1 MARAAALVFAVF
13 VLIGGEAQATTF
25 RVVVVPEYELGGIV
39 GAVGLLVPG
48 AGPETSEAMARAALI
63 RGEVRNSLRGGLP
76 DGPPLIGVA
85 TRSARVPTI
94 FVALPQ
100 GGPQPNDRRYPITV
114 AGGGFRG
121 ILTSE
126 STRIP
131 GLVSIA
137 DIAPTVLGREG
148 SLGWQSSDDPVAE
161 LEALDR
167 RIDEH
172 NDVRVPAT
180 LLVVALVVALAFL
193 FPRAALT
200 GLLAALAAN
209 VALGLAGATDA
220 WAVLLVFAA
229 ATCLGGPLLARLV
242 RSHEALALLCAGVI
256 AAYLLVLAFDGP
268 AVALSPFGPTQN
280 ARFYGLS
287 NLLETMLLVP
297 ALAGAAAAGFR
308 FGSLGFA
315 AVALLSLVTVAG
327 NRFGADGGGAVVLL
341 VGFVV
346 LAVLLS
352 RRALWPVLLG
362 GLAAVGLLLGFDL
375 ATGGESHVTRAVE
388 GGPWDFAGDLADR
401 VVLSFERA
409 TDRWYLGL
417 LIALGILILAALSA
431 RTLRAGR
438 GPVPLAFAAAIA
450 TSLVVNDSPNDVV
463 SLGITGFLAVER
475 GMLPARCAGRFSS
488 PLRLPWSW
496 PGAAA
501 RRPSS
506 PSPRK

>member
-1 MARAAALVFAVF
+1 MARVAALAL
-13 VLIGGEAQATTF
+13 VLLALVAGEADATTF
-25 RVVVVPEYELGGIV
+25 RVVVVPTLDPGAV
-39 GAVGLLVPG
+39 RGAVGLLVPG
-48 AGPETSEAMARAALI
+48 AGPETSRVLAEAALV
-63 RGEVRNSLRGGLP
+63 RGEARNSLRGGLP
-76 DGPPLIGVA
+76 EGPPLISLSQRDGG
-85 TRSARVPTI
+85 PTI
-94 FVALPQ
+94 FIVLPE
-100 GGPQPNDRRYPITV
+100 GGEQANDRRYPV
-114 AGGGFRG
+114 AVVGGGFRG
-121 ILTSE
+121 LLTSE

-131 GLVSIA
+131 GLVSIV
-137 DIAPTVLGREG
+137 DIAPTALGLEDG
-148 SLGWQSSDDPVAE
+148 LGWRHSSDPVAE
-161 LEALDR
+161 LDELDR
-167 RIDEH
+167 RIGEH
-172 NDVRVPAT
+172 NEVRNPAG
-180 LLVVALVVALAFL
+180 LLLAAIVLAFA
-193 FPRAALT
+193 FFRPRAAIPA
-200 GLLAALAAN
+200 LALGLAAN
-209 VALGLAGATDA
+209 LALGLAGETRV
-220 WAVLLVFAA
+220 WPVLVSIGVAA
-229 ATCLGGPLLARLV
+229 AGGGLLSARIV
-242 RSHEALALLCAGVI
+242 RSHGALALLSAALF
-256 AAYLLVLAFDGP
+256 AAYLAAFAADGP
-268 AVALSPFGPTQN
+268 GLALSPFGPSQSG
-280 ARFYGLS
+280 RFYGLS

-297 ALAGAAAAGFR
+297 ALAGAAAAGLR
-308 FGSLGFA
+308 FGPLGFG

-362 GLAAVGLLLGFDL
+362 GLAAVSLLLGFDL
-375 ATGGESHVTRAVE
+375 ATGGESHVTRALKDGP
-388 GGPWDFAGDLADR
+388 GGLAGDLADR
-401 VVLSFERA
+401 ITLSFERA

-417 LIALGILILAALSA
+417 LIALGILILAALSV

>member
-1 MARAAALVFAVF
+1 M
-13 VLIGGEAQATTF
+13 GGEAQATSF
-25 RVVVVPEYELGGIV
+25 QVVVVPTLDVGAV
-39 GAVGLLVPG
+39 RGAVGLLVPG
-48 AGPETSEAMARAALI
+48 AGPETSRALAEAALI

-76 DGPPLIGVA
+76 EGPPLISLSGNPEG
-85 TRSARVPTI
+85 PTI
-94 FVALPQ
+94 FVVLPE
-100 GGPQPNDRRYPITV
+100 GGAQPNDRRYPV
-114 AGGGFRG
+114 AVVGGGYRG
-121 ILTSE
+121 ILTSD

-137 DIAPTVLGREG
+137 DIAPTALGGEDGLSWEPRE
-148 SLGWQSSDDPVAE
+148 DPAAY
-161 LEALDR
+161 LAALDR

-172 NDVRVPAT
+172 NDARVPAM
-180 LLVVALVVALAFL
+180 LALVAIVVALAVFL
-193 FPRAALT
+193 PRAALPA
-200 GLLAALAAN
+200 LALGLAAN
-209 VALGLAGATDA
+209 LALGLAGETGTWSVAISIAGTSA
-220 WAVLLVFAA
+220 
-229 ATCLGGPLLARLV
+229 GGGLILSRVV
-242 RSHEALALLCAGVI
+242 RSQVALAGLCVAII
-256 AAYLLVLAFDGP
+256 AAYLVVLALDGP

-297 ALAGAAAAGFR
+297 ALAGAAAAGLR
-308 FGSLGFA
+308 FGPLGFA

-341 VGFVV
+341 VGFVA
-346 LAVLLS
+346 LAVLLN

-375 ATGGESHVTRAVE
+375 ATGGESHVTRALKDGP
-388 GGPWDFAGDLADR
+388 GGLAGDLADR
-401 VVLSFERA
+401 ITLSFERA

-417 LIALGILILAALSA
+417 LIALGILLLATLSL
-431 RTLRAGR
+431 RTLRAGG
-438 GPVPLAFAAAIA
+438 GPVALAFAAAIA

-463 SLGITGFLAVER
+463 LLGITGYLAVER